1 MARARADRRPRLAL
15 VSALFSLARVASLP
29 RDLAGSHALGLPPR
43 WLGAA
48 GLRRRAGDAGGG
60 ASCSRSRDALL
71 RLRGGSYESDLYE
84 DEWSSESYVN
94 GDQYD
99 YARPPIDQPKQDSPI
114 DLSGL
119 GGFVRAPRPTR
130 RSTGGGPRRARNGR
144 GRAVERENVPR
155 ARARARP
162 KPRALPEARRPAL
175 PRRCPTGRRA

>member
-1 MARARADRRPRLAL
+1 MARARADRRPSLAL

-130 RSTGGGPRRARNGR
+130 RSTGAGRGGPETAAAAPSSGR
-144 GRAVERENVPR
+144 TFL
-155 ARARARP
+155 ARARVRP

-175 PRRCPTGRRA
+175 PRRCPTGRRV